1 MYYNDFKWTDEN
13 VAVMT
18 EMLAK
23 GRTSRQVADV
33 LRCSR
38 NAVIG
43 KAGRLDLPRN
53 RNKGSS
59 QPRPRIVVSNGEPVL
74 VEKPKPKYLD
84 RVSVQKARRDRDAA
98 GIAPT
103 AIPYTPRSDITV
115 PQDAKRV
122 SLLEL
127 TDKICKWPMGD
138 PQWESFHFCG
148 SERSRGPYC
157 GYHGRLAYG
166 PGTESERKA
175 VSVGRLVR

>member
-1 MYYNDFKWTDEN
+1 MFEGWGEEEIE
-13 VAVMT
+13 VMT
-18 EMLAK
+18 KMLAK
-23 GRTSRQVADV
+23 GKSSSEVSAV
-33 LRCSR
+33 LGCSR

-59 QPRPRIVVSNGEPVL
+59 QPRPRIVVSNPEAAPN
-74 VEKPKPKYLD
+74 ENTKPKYLD
-84 RVSVQKARRDRDAA
+84 RVSVQKARRERDAA

-115 PQDAKRV
+115 PQDAQRLT
-122 SLLEL
+122 LLEL
-127 TDKICKWPMGD
+127 TDKVCKWPMGD